1 MTEPLDRAE
10 PLLAALARG
19 DLVTARDLARRA
31 LADPTVDLR
40 ATHAVLGRL
49 EAALG
54 DEVSA
59 ISHFERALSLAPDGD
74 PQTAQELAWLLRE
87 SDPSRAEALL
97 APLVSEGVE
106 NAQPGGLAPN
116 TNGPELPSWIFVLLG
131 DLAEQ
136 LHADPE
142 LACRHFRRGLA
153 VTAPESPERAIV
165 LGRLAVATPQPDEA
179 LAAAAELAELSPR
192 VVEAEI
198 YGHTLARLMR
208 DGHAAPPLP
217 ERLLAGLELTP
228 GGLLPAKKLQIQ
240 LARERGELKLAR
252 GLAEA
257 LRYAA
262 PDDPE
267 LLRLRAELALLD
279 GDLSLAGPLVVEA
292 EAAGVL
298 LPVDAQLAWA
308 DALRQAGRHDEAREV
323 VGELVRR
330 DPDHGGAWLELARL
344 DVDRGREEDA
354 LGALRRAA
362 ELDPEVDLHAGRVH
376 HLLRQVLGELPTLGA
391 LAGGA
396 EIVRVRFGH
405 NAIVIQ
411 LDTSAGERFLKCFL
425 PGRRPRPHL
434 EAVGAL
440 MNTLAV
446 QRPVLQHPLALAEA
460 LPETS
465 SAALVHRVGPTDA
478 LLMTAV
484 PGLSLRKS
492 LAHPRTHMHPA
503 HARALGHAAAALG
516 RALDKATSTL
526 DPAHIAS
533 LTRAGLRSGAL
544 FALGW
549 TAPAA
554 WHAFAAE
561 HGLTRRAPREVDALG
576 AHLERLAEPLHALAA
591 APEQAPRLVHGDFGW
606 HNVLWGEVFGEPV
619 VTAVIDFDYAGL
631 DLPLVDLANAILRT
645 AFDWRRLDAAGD
657 PRPRPELA
665 RALLD
670 GFREGGGVLAD
681 DASLLALMR
690 MTRIQYYTGLAATSI
705 AAETERE
712 SPRGYNRAQD
722 TLAVLLRQLDW
733 LERHPADALGHPR
746 RVA

>member
-1 MTEPLDRAE
+1 MTERHGAE

-19 DLVTARDLARRA
+19 DLVGARDLARRA
-31 LADPTVDLR
+31 LADPSVDLR

-54 DEVSA
+54 NEASA
-59 ISHFERALSLAPDGD
+59 ISHFERALSLASHGD
-74 PQTAQELAWLLRE
+74 PQTSLQLAWLLRE
-87 SDPSRAEALL
+87 TAPERAEALL
-97 APLVSEGVE
+97 SPLVIPSGETDSHSD
-106 NAQPGGLAPN
+106 APA
-116 TNGPELPSWIFVLLG
+116 GPNELELPPWVFVLLG

-136 LHADPE
+136 LHADNE
-142 LACRHFRRGLA
+142 MACRHFRRGLSA
-153 VTAPESPERAIV
+153 TAAETPERAIV
-165 LGRLAVATPQPDEA
+165 LGRLAVATPSPDEA
-179 LAAAAELAELSPR
+179 LAAAAELAEMSPR

-198 YGHTLARLMR
+198 YGHTLARLLR
-208 DGHAAPPLP
+208 DGHTAPPLP
-217 ERLLAGLELTP
+217 ERLLAGLEMTP
-228 GGLLPAKKLQIQ
+228 GGALPARKLQIQ
-240 LARERGELKLAR
+240 LARDRGELALAR

-262 PDDPE
+262 PSDPE
-267 LLRLRAELALLD
+267 ILRLRAELALLD
-279 GDLSLAGPLVVEA
+279 GDLGVAGSLVAEA
-292 EAAGVL
+292 EAVGVTL
-298 LPVDAQLAWA
+298 SVDAQLAWA
-308 DALRQAGRHDEAREV
+308 DALRQAGRHDEAHDV
-323 VGELVRR
+323 VGGLVRR

-344 DVDRGREEDA
+344 DVDRGREQDA

-411 LDTSAGERFLKCFL
+411 LHTRGGERFLKCFL
-425 PGRRPRPHL
+425 PGRRARPHL

-440 MNTLAV
+440 MNTLAT
-446 QRPVLQHPLALAEA
+446 QGPDTPSALAMAEA
-460 LPETS
+460 LPEPAT
-465 SAALVHRVGPTDA
+465 AALVHRVGPTDA
-478 LLMTAV
+478 LLMTAA

-492 LAHPRTHMHPA
+492 LAHPRTHMRPEHG
-503 HARALGHAAAALG
+503 RALGRAAAALG
-516 RALDKATSTL
+516 RALEAASLSLDAT
-526 DPAHIAS
+526 HVAS
-533 LTRAGLRSGAL
+533 LTSAGLRSGAL
-544 FALGW
+544 QALGW
-549 TAPAA
+549 TGPAA
-554 WHAFAAE
+554 WHAFALE
-561 HGLTRRAPREVDALG
+561 HGLTRRAPREVDALS
-576 AHLERLAEPLHALAA
+576 AYLERLDDPLRALAA
-591 APEQAPRLVHGDFGW
+591 APDHAPRLVHGDFGW
-606 HNVLWGEVFGEPV
+606 HNVLWGEVEGEPI

-665 RALLD
+665 RALVE
-670 GFREGGGVLAD
+670 GFREGGGVLPD

-690 MTRIQYYTGLAATSI
+690 MTRIQYYVGLAATSI
-705 AAETERE
+705 AAEAERE

-733 LERHPADALGHPR
+733 LERHPESALGHSR
-746 RVA
+746 R